1 MSITTAVILLLAIL
15 LAPILLIRYRKR
27 WVAAFNLAVT
37 NRITSRFAA
46 RLPGFGI
53 LTHVGRKSGKLY
65 RTPVN
70 VFRAPE
76 GFLIALTYGRESE
89 WVRMCWRLADASL
102 RLGARGIY
110 FLHQPSCTIPL
121 GDGSRFL
128 CGWSSDS
135 LVLTISCSFRFLAL
149 YKVVRPSSDRLRFS
163 HCLSCVTFV
172 MSPACFRSQNRPP
185 LSPRLKLRGEESL
198 MLQSFSIFG

>member
-1 MSITTAVILLLAIL
+1 MAIAAWMISLLVLL
-15 LAPILLIRYRKR
+15 LAPIFLIRFRKR

-53 LTHVGRKSGKLY
+53 LTHAGRKSGRLY

-89 WVRMCWRLADASL
+89 WVKNVLAAGGCKL
-102 RLGARGIY
+102 ETR
-110 FLHQPSCTIPL
+110 H
-121 GDGSRFL
+121 
-128 CGWSSDS
+128 
-135 LVLTISCSFRFLAL
+135 VL
-149 YKVVRPSSDRLRFS
+149 Y
-163 HCLSCVTFV
+163 
-172 MSPACFRSQNRPP
+172 
-185 LSPRLKLRGEESL
+185 
-198 MLQSFSIFG
+198 